1 MNTDEKNI
9 SLKTTDFLQK
19 AIKSGNNLSE
29 INQTFEHICGIV
41 DFFEN
46 EEDIKDFSKNLLNP
60 EDRNDKVEYG
70 DYQTNTN
77 LSDNICGLLK
87 SKKIDPNI
95 IFEPTFGK
103 GNFIISSLKFF
114 KNIQQ
119 IYGIEIYKPYIQ
131 ITKFKILD
139 YFIQNPN
146 EKNIP
151 KIKLFH
157 ANIFDFDIKKH
168 IKINK
173 NNNFLILGNP
183 PWVTNSE
190 LSGINSKN
198 LPRKVNFKNHK
209 GLDAMTG
216 KGNFDIA
223 EFITNSLFDKFSEK
237 TGDFAFLVKN
247 SVIKNVLQRQI
258 VNNYKITNLEKYII
272 NAKKEFN
279 VSVNASLFYCKLNS
293 KPDKLCAEFDFYTKE
308 KFKTFGWINN
318 KFVSNTN
325 TYQKYTNFDGI
336 CQYEW
341 RQGLKHDLTKVMEI
355 EKVGDFYKN
364 KFNEKFELEDELVYG
379 ILKSSDLKGGTIN
392 GTRKYTI
399 VTQKKI
405 GQDTSFIKNNYP
417 KTYNYLQS
425 KLDLFSQRKSSIYKG
440 KPTFSIFGIGDYS
453 FKPYKIAISGLYK
466 QLNFTLIEPDENKKP
481 IMLDDTCYFIGFHDQ
496 TEAEVIFDVLKSEE
510 VKEFLSSLI
519 FSDAKRSITKDLLMR
534 IDISAVMKNKNI
546 KKNHNDNYLKISRKI
561 TPITQ
566 TKLALFE

>member
-1 MNTDEKNI
+1 MNIYNKNI
-9 SLKTTDFLQK
+9 SPKSIDFLQK
-19 AIKSGNNLSE
+19 IIKSNSNLPE
-29 INQTFEHICGIV
+29 INQKIENVCGIA

-46 EEDIKDFSKNLLNP
+46 TKDADFFKDKSLNLS
-60 EDRNDKVEYG
+60 DRSEKSEYG

-77 LSDNICGLLK
+77 LSDQVCELLK
-87 SKKIDPNI
+87 SKKINPNI

-103 GNFIISSLKFF
+103 GNFIISSLKTFD
-114 KNIQQ
+114 NIEQ
-119 IYGIEIYKPYIQ
+119 IFGVEIYKPYIQ

-139 YFIQNPN
+139 YFIQNLN
-146 EKNIP
+146 QKAP

-157 ANIFDFDIKKH
+157 ANIFDFDTKKH
-168 IKINK
+168 ININK
-173 NNNFLILGNP
+173 NDNFLILGNP
-183 PWVTNSE
+183 PWVTNTE

-223 EFITNSLFDKFSEK
+223 EFITNSLFEKFADK
-237 TGDFAFLVKN
+237 TGNFAFLIKN
-247 SVIKNVLQRQI
+247 SVIKNILQRQI
-258 VNNYKITNLEKYII
+258 VNNYKITNLEKFII
-272 NAKKEFN
+272 DAKKEFN
-279 VSVNASLFYCKLNS
+279 VSVNASLFYCKLNYKS
-293 KPDKLCAEFDFYTKE
+293 DKLCAEFDFYTKE
-308 KFKTFGWINN
+308 KIKEFGWVND
-318 KFVSNTN
+318 KFVSNTD
-325 TYQKYTNFDGI
+325 TYQKYANFDGI

-341 RQGLKHDLTKVMEI
+341 RQGMKHDLTKVMEI
-355 EKVGDFYKN
+355 EKVDDLYLN

-392 GTRKYTI
+392 KTRKYTI

-405 GQDTSFIKNNYP
+405 GQATSFIKNDYH

-425 KLDLFSQRKSSIYKG
+425 KFDLFSKRKSSIYKG
-440 KPTFSIFGIGDYS
+440 KPAFSIFGIGDYS

-466 QLNFTLIEPDENKKP
+466 QLNFTLIKPDKNNKP
-481 IMLDDTCYFIGFHDQ
+481 IMLDDTCYFIGFDDEK
-496 TEAEVIFDVLKSEE
+496 EAEIIFEVLKSEE

-519 FSDAKRSITKDLLMR
+519 FNDAKRSVTKDLLMR

-546 KKNHNDNYLKISRKI
+546 RKNKNDNYLKISRRI

-566 TKLALFE
+566 TKLALFG

>member
-1 MNTDEKNI
+1 MKTFDKNI
-9 SLKTTDFLQK
+9 SLQSIDFLQK
-19 AIKSGNNLSE
+19 SINFNSNLPE
-29 INQTFEHICGIV
+29 INQEIENFCGIV

-46 EEDIKDFSKNLLNP
+46 P
-60 EDRNDKVEYG
+60 EDADFFKDKSLNLSDRNEKSEYG

-77 LSDNICGLLK
+77 LSDQICELLK
-87 SKKIDPNI
+87 SKKTSPNI

-103 GNFIISSLKFF
+103 GNFIISSLKTFD
-114 KNIQQ
+114 NIEQ
-119 IYGIEIYKPYIQ
+119 IYGVEIYKPYVQ

-146 EKNIP
+146 KNRP
-151 KIKLFH
+151 EIKLFH
-157 ANIFDFDIKKH
+157 ANIFDFNTKNH
-168 IKINK
+168 IKIKENDS
-173 NNNFLILGNP
+173 FLILGNP
-183 PWVTNSE
+183 PWVTNTE

-223 EFITNSLFDKFSEK
+223 EFITNSLFDKFADK

-258 VNNYKITNLEKYII
+258 ANNYKITNLEKYII
-272 NAKKEFN
+272 DAKKEFN

-293 KPDKLCAEFDFYTKE
+293 KSDKLCAEFDFYTKE
-308 KFKTFGWINN
+308 KIKEFGWIND
-318 KFVSNTN
+318 KFVSNTD
-325 TYQKYTNFDGI
+325 TYQKYANFDGI

-341 RQGLKHDLTKVMEI
+341 RQGMKHDLTKVMEI
-355 EKVGDFYKN
+355 EKNENLYKN
-364 KFNEKFELEDELVYG
+364 KFNEKFELEEELVYG
-379 ILKSSDLKGGTIN
+379 IFKSSDLKGGTIN
-392 GTRKYTI
+392 KTRKYTI

-405 GQDTSFIKNNYP
+405 GQETSFIKNEYP

-425 KLDLFSQRKSSIYKG
+425 KLDLFNKRKSSIYKG
-440 KPTFSIFGIGDYS
+440 KPAFSIFGIGDYS

-466 QLNFTLIEPDENKKP
+466 QLNFTLIKPDNNNKS
-481 IMLDDTCYFIGFHDQ
+481 IMLDDTCYFIGFDDR
-496 TEAEVIFDVLKSEE
+496 TEAETIFEVLKSEE

-519 FSDAKRSITKDLLMR
+519 FNDAKRSVTKDLLMR

-546 KKNHNDNYLKISRKI
+546 RQNKNEY
-561 TPITQ
+561 
-566 TKLALFE
+566 